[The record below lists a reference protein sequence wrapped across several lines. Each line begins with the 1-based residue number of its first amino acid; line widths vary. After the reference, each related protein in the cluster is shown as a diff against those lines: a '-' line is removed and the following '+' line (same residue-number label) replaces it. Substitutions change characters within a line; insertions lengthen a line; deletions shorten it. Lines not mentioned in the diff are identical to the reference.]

1 MERHR
6 PSPRTTFPEV
16 HGAMALGVFQLVL
29 ARVKRAGARLGEDAG
44 QTLTEYS
51 LVLMLIAL
59 VCIGAL
65 TIIGGAVND
74 FLSGMASQ
82 V

>member
-1 MERHR
+1 
-6 PSPRTTFPEV
+6 
-16 HGAMALGVFQLVL
+16 MALGVYRPVL
-29 ARVKRAGARLGEDAG
+29 ERVKRAGARLDEDAG

-51 LVLMLIAL
+51 LILAFVAL
-59 VCIGAL
+59 VCIAAL

-74 FLSGMASQ
+74 FLTDMASQ